1 MLISN
6 TLLGD
11 SPSLPQTMTSISI
24 NYEWVMYKI
33 KTHNIVNFFMN
44 LNMPKNVCMNDHI
57 HVFHFVLESLFHL
70 HFVFHLLSNILV
82 WNKQFEHEGQH
93 N

>member
-6 TLLGD
+6 KLLGD

-57 HVFHFVLESLFHL
+57 HVLHFVLE
-70 HFVFHLLSNILV
+70 FVSSALRFPLII
-82 WNKQFEHEGQH
+82 QH
-93 N
+93 IGLE